1 MLIHELLVLCL
12 TCWLINLKKV
22 SIFVERGLASVK
34 PHPTN
39 QSSTTGR
46 QSGKTIDTGLSCAWD
61 IRSFI
66 WVTAA
71 SAQCRFKRY
80 LWPYVRVF
88 SLYYTCVIKLL
99 IDTVLRFEPT
109 SGSFAKTLHMHK
121 RLKNN
126 YEKETFSFAPTE
138 WTVIWLVI
146 FNRSPR
152 EIFFRM
158 QYAFAKLLK
167 NRDVKTKA

>member
-1 MLIHELLVLCL
+1 MHALSVLCL

-22 SIFVERGLASVK
+22 SIFIERGLASVK

-39 QSSTTGR
+39 QTSTTGR
-46 QSGKTIDTGLSCAWD
+46 QSGKTIDTGLSCAWH

-66 WVTAA
+66 LVTAA

-88 SLYYTCVIKLL
+88 SLYYTCVIKVL
-99 IDTVLRFEPT
+99 IDTVLRFESI

-121 RLKNN
+121 RPKHNN
-126 YEKETFSFAPTE
+126 EKENVLFYSHEVNSHLTCHFQQITKRNIFS
-138 WTVIWLVI
+138 
-146 FNRSPR
+146 
-152 EIFFRM
+152 
-158 QYAFAKLLK
+158 YANWVCKIA
-167 NRDVKTKA
+167 

>member
-34 PHPTN
+34 PDPTN
-39 QSSTTGR
+39 QTSTTGR

-126 YEKETFSFAPTE
+126 YEKENVFFCSHGVNSHLTCHIQQITKRNIFS
-138 WTVIWLVI
+138 
-146 FNRSPR
+146 
-152 EIFFRM
+152 
-158 QYAFAKLLK
+158 YAKRVCKIA
-167 NRDVKTKA
+167 